1 MTAVAQVPQQPGG
14 HVVEHDPPEVVGR
27 RQRLGV
33 ILLIVADVAFVLS
46 LVFAY
51 LYLRGLD
58 TEGGWLPQDGPPALA
73 AGFGWLIAAVMVA
86 SWGCYRWA
94 KSAAKAGQRERLV
107 LGTAAAVVLVAV
119 DLGMQVYQIVTAGFV
134 VSDGSYASAFMA
146 LTGYHVFHL
155 ALTVFLGLGIANRAR
170 LGRFD
175 ADPWHVRL
183 VGYWWTWVA
192 LSAIVTAASTS
203 LTASPHAGS

>member
-1 MTAVAQVPQQPGG
+1 MTAVAHIV
-14 HVVEHDPPEVVGR
+14 HDTPEVAFR

-58 TEGGWLPQDGPPALA
+58 TEGGWLPQDGPSALG
-73 AGFGWLIAAVMVA
+73 AGFGWVIAAVMLA

-94 KSAAKAGQRERLV
+94 ESGAAAGQRERIV
-107 LGTAAAVVLVAV
+107 LGAAAAVVLVAV
-119 DLGMQVYQIVTAGFV
+119 DLALQVYQMATAGFV
-134 VSDGSYASAFMA
+134 VADGSYASAFMA
-146 LTGYHVFHL
+146 LAGYHVLHL
-155 ALTVFLGLGIANRAR
+155 ALTVFLGIGIANRAR

-175 ADPWHVRL
+175 RHPWHVRL
-183 VGYWWTWVA
+183 VGYWWTWVV
-192 LSAIVTAASTS
+192 LSAIITAATTS

>member
-1 MTAVAQVPQQPGG
+1 MTVTA
-14 HVVEHDPPEVVGR
+14 HVVEHDSPEVVGR

-33 ILLIVADVAFVLS
+33 LLLIAADVAFVLS

-51 LYLRGLD
+51 LYLHGLD
-58 TEGGWLPQDGPPALA
+58 TEGGWLPQDGPPALG
-73 AGFGWLIAAVMVA
+73 AGFGWVIAAVMIA
-86 SWGCYRWA
+86 SWGAYRWA
-94 KSAAKAGQRERLV
+94 EAAARAGRREQLV
-107 LGTAAAVVLVAV
+107 LGVLAAVVLVAV
-119 DLGMQVYQIVTAGFV
+119 DLGLQVYQMATAGFV

-146 LTGYHVFHL
+146 LAGYHVFHL
-155 ALTVFLGLGIANRAR
+155 ALTVFLGIGIANRAR

-175 ADPWHVRL
+175 TDAWHVRL

-192 LSAIVTAASTS
+192 LSAILTAATTS